1 MIVDE
6 LIALLGYKIDD
17 KDELKKFNKSL
28 DDLTKKAYELGRA
41 IRTSAIVAGTA
52 AAAGFAF
59 LGKSVID
66 TSAKFETYQTTL
78 ETIEGSAEKAKAS
91 MDWVTNFAKTT
102 PFDVDQAT
110 EAFVKLKAYGIDP
123 LKDDTL
129 KTIGDTASA
138 MGKDLMQAV
147 EAWADAM
154 TGENERL
161 KEFGVK
167 AKKEG
172 EKITYTWTE
181 NGKEVKKTIKDNR
194 EEILKFL
201 NTTMGKRFAGAMDR
215 QSKTWKGMVS
225 NLGDTWMGFLKRI
238 GEAGFFEDTKRKL
251 RELMDLFDRWDS
263 DGTAAKWAGILSRA
277 FVRVSDAI
285 AMVARRIAT
294 HLEFLS
300 KNLAAVKPYI
310 VGLGTAIAALFAIM
324 FPWVTL
330 LGAAALALDDL
341 FTYLEGGES
350 AIGKFIE
357 AMKQLLPFSAE
368 LNETL
373 AKIGLGAGAA
383 FAAAFILAPKTMLKG
398 FGSVLIGILR
408 MSLAGLA
415 LLSPVGWGV
424 LLTGIGIA
432 LVTYFWD
439 DIKAAFS
446 NAAAK
451 VQEIFGALGT
461 LIKAIKWQE
470 VGVAIMNSIW
480 EGMKSVGESIKGWFQ
495 SLVPDWAKGFMGI
508 ENKNAPTGSYAPGG
522 VAPQPDGKPS
532 APSVKPLGPQP
543 GPPTPSAEMIQR
555 AMENLKKTQGSGVAG
570 SVVNNDHRQ
579 DNREYPVTV
588 QAPVTV
594 NVQQATDAP
603 GQVGSAIAGAV
614 TAGANAQPSRM
625 QSGNT
630 P

>member
-1 MIVDE
+1 MIIDE
-6 LIALLGYKIDD
+6 LVALLGYKVDD

-28 DDLTKKAYELGRA
+28 DAVTEKAFRLGKA
-41 IRTSAIVAGTA
+41 LRTAAVVTGAAVAG
-52 AAAGFAF
+52 GFAF

-78 ETIEGSAEKAKAS
+78 ETIEGSAEKAKQS

-129 KTIGDTASA
+129 KVIGDTASA

-167 AKKEG
+167 AKKQG

-181 NGKEVKKTIKDNR
+181 NGKEVSKTIKDNR

-201 NTTMGKRFAGAMDR
+201 NTTMGKRFMGAMDR
-215 QSKTWKGMVS
+215 QSKTWKGMIS

-238 GEAGFFEDTKRKL
+238 GEAGFFEDTKKKL
-251 RELMDLFDRWDS
+251 RELMDVFDQWDS
-263 DGTAAKWAGILSRA
+263 DGTAAKWAGMLSRA
-277 FVRVSDAI
+277 FVRVSDVI
-285 AMVARRIAT
+285 AMVGRRIAT
-294 HLEFLS
+294 HFKFIS
-300 KNLAAVKPYI
+300 DNIQSIKPY
-310 VGLGTAIAALFAIM
+310 LIAFAGWITALFAVM
-324 FPWVTL
+324 FPWVTVL
-330 LGAAALALDDL
+330 VAAGLALDDFL
-341 FTYLEGGES
+341 TYLEGGES

-357 AMKQLLPFSAE
+357 AMKKLLPFGE
-368 LNETL
+368 EMNETL
-373 AKIGLGAGAA
+373 AKIGLAAGAA
-383 FAAAFILAPKTMLKG
+383 FAAAFMLAPKTILKG
-398 FGSVLIGILR
+398 FGAMLLGLLR

-415 LLSPVGWGV
+415 LLSPVGWAV
-424 LLTGIGIA
+424 LLAGIGVA
-432 LVTYFWD
+432 LVAYFWED
-439 DIKAAFS
+439 VKGAWDAS
-446 NAAAK
+446 VGK
-451 VQEIFGALGT
+451 VQEVFGALAT
-461 LIKAIKWQE
+461 LIKAINWTE
-470 VGVAIMNSIW
+470 VGVAIMNGIW

-508 ENKNAPTGSYAPGG
+508 ENKNAATGSHAGQTGSTTPT
-522 VAPQPDGKPS
+522 QN
-532 APSVKPLGPQP
+532 L
-543 GPPTPSAEMIQR
+543 PTPSPEMIQR
-555 AMENLKKTQGSGVAG
+555 AMENAKKTQGGAG
-570 SVVNNDHRQ
+570 ATTMITNDQRQ

-594 NVQQATDAP
+594 NVQQATQAP

-614 TAGANAQPSRM
+614 QAGANAQPSRM

>member
-41 IRTSAIVAGTA
+41 LRTSAVIAGAA
-52 AAAGFAF
+52 AAAGFSL

-285 AMVARRIAT
+285 AMVTRRIAT

-300 KNLAAVKPYI
+300 KNLATAKPYI
-310 VGLGTAIAALFAIM
+310 VGLGIAIATLFAIM

-451 VQEIFGALGT
+451 VQEIFGALGA
-461 LIKAIKWQE
+461 LIKAIQWQE

-480 EGMKSVGESIKGWFQ
+480 EGMKSVGESIKGWFA

-508 ENKNAPTGSYAPGG
+508 ENKNAPTGSYAG
-522 VAPQPDGKPS
+522 QPTS
-532 APSVKPLGPQP
+532 APAQNL
-543 GPPTPSAEMIQR
+543 PTPSPEMVQR

-570 SVVNNDHRQ
+570 PVVNNDHRQ

>member
-1 MIVDE
+1 MIIDE

-28 DDLTKKAYELGRA
+28 DDVTKKAYELGRA
-41 IRTSAIVAGTA
+41 IRTFSIYAGGA
-52 AAAGFAF
+52 AAAGFGL
-59 LGKSVID
+59 LGKAVID

-78 ETIEGSAEKAKAS
+78 ETIEGSAEKAKKS
-91 MDWVTNFAKTT
+91 MDWVTQFAKTT

-123 LKDDTL
+123 LKDDTM
-129 KTIGDTASA
+129 KVIGDTASA

-172 EKITYTWTE
+172 EQITYTWTE

-201 NTTMGKRFAGAMDR
+201 NTTMGKRFAGAMER

-238 GEAGFFEDTKRKL
+238 GEAGFFQDTKQKL
-251 RELMDLFDRWDS
+251 RELMDLFERWDS

-277 FVRVSDAI
+277 FTRVSDVI
-285 AMVARRIAT
+285 ATVARRVAT

-300 KNLAAVKPYI
+300 KNLAAIKPYV
-310 VGLGTAIAALFAIM
+310 VGLGIAFGVLFAAM

-341 FTYLEGGES
+341 FTYLEGGDS

-357 AMKQLLPFSAE
+357 AMKALLPFSAE

-373 AKIGLGAGAA
+373 AKLGLGAGAA
-383 FAAAFILAPKTMLKG
+383 FVAALLLAPKTMLGG
-398 FGSVLIGILR
+398 FAAIVLGALR

-415 LLSPVGWGV
+415 LLSPVGWAV
-424 LLTGIGIA
+424 LLAGIGVA
-432 LVTYFWD
+432 LAAYFWED
-439 DIKAAFS
+439 VKAAMS

-451 VQEIFGALGT
+451 VQEVFGAIGT
-461 LIKAIKWQE
+461 LIKSIQWEE
-470 VGVAIMNSIW
+470 VGTAIMTSIW
-480 EGMKSVGESIKGWFQ
+480 NGMKSVGEQIKGWFQ
-495 SLVPDWAKGFMGI
+495 SLVPDWAKGFLGI
-508 ENKNAPTGSYAPGG
+508 NNANAATGSYAG
-522 VAPQPDGKPS
+522 QPS
-532 APSVKPLGPQP
+532 AQP
-543 GPPTPSAEMIQR
+543 TGNLPTPSAEMIQR
-555 AMENLKKTQGSGVAG
+555 AMENAKKTSGSGPMGPVT
-570 SVVNNDHRQ
+570 NNDNRQ

-594 NVQQATDAP
+594 QVQQATDAP
-603 GQVGSAIAGAV
+603 GRVGSAIAGAV
-614 TAGANAQPSRM
+614 AAGANAQPSRM
-625 QSGNT
+625 QSSNA